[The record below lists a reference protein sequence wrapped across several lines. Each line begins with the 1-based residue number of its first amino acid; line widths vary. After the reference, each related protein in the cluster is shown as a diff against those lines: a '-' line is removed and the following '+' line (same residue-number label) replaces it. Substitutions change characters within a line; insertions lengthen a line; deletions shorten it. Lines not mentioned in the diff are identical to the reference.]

1 MRAHG
6 GDGTLRS
13 SALEYKHTLM
23 NLFLH
28 VENVKP
34 SADELERMFYVII
47 NTNYS
52 FKVDGDD
59 LPQSSG
65 FLNVNHFTFESFS
78 RFFFFC
84 IFIYPEKKKIHIAFL
99 IEIEQ

>member
-1 MRAHG
+1 
-6 GDGTLRS
+6 
-13 SALEYKHTLM
+13 M

-47 NTNYS
+47 NANYS
-52 FKVDGDD
+52 FKVHGDD

-65 FLNVNHFTFESFS
+65 FLNINHFTFDSFS
-78 RFFFFC
+78 CFIVFL
-84 IFIYPEKKKIHIAFL
+84 FIYPEKINVNSCYIYYSYSPFYL
-99 IEIEQ
+99 FI